1 MKDFILV
8 AVMAAGVIALAP
20 KAKHC
25 YSPYNNT
32 LQHDIHRVCK

>member
-8 AVMAAGVIALAP
+8 FLMGGIVMAVAP

-32 LQHDIHRVCK
+32 LQHDIHRICK